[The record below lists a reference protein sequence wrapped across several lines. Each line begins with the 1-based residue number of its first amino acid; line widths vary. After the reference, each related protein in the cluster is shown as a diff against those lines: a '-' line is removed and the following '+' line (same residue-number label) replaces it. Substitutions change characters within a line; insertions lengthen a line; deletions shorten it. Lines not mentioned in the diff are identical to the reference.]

1 MVNKE
6 LSKGSIGM
14 LLLSI
19 LSQQDMYGYQMIKE
33 LESQSENVFTLKE
46 GTLYPLLHIMEKN
59 GFLEAY
65 WQQDNGRK
73 RKYYTITNNGR
84 DELKKQT
91 EEWFT
96 FSNAV
101 TQVVNNSIQNCFKQ
115 TLSGWQTNCK
125 FGVYKGSGREFVM
138 NKKLEEYLKKV
149 TASIPD
155 PEVMPM

>member
-19 LSQQDMYGYQMIKE
+19 LSQKDMYGYQLIKE
-33 LESQSENVFTLKE
+33 LESQSQNVFTLKE
-46 GTLYPLLHIMEKN
+46 GTLYPLLHTLEKN

-65 WQQDNGRK
+65 WQQLDNGRK

-84 DELKKQT
+84 EELKKQR

-96 FSNAV
+96 FSEAV
-101 TQVVNNSIQNCFKQ
+101 TKVVNY
-115 TLSGWQTNCK
+115 T
-125 FGVYKGSGREFVM
+125 V
-138 NKKLEEYLKKV
+138 
-149 TASIPD
+149 
-155 PEVMPM
+155 